1 MRGKEGDFFS
11 SCKPFQLCGGL
22 RAQTGSERKK
32 ERKRAKLGSPT
43 KRERKKERKEKER
56 RGTGI
61 AWHFVSFSVRSQEEE
76 REDGKE
82 KGEREGSVSWDCL
95 LLKRR
100 EGAACKAKLGLELGG
115 LSGSLPSGYS
125 PTTHCSALLAC
136 LLAWLVQ
143 DPAPSPPLFYL
154 PPDALFHSSLSPSK
168 ILPAFDLLY
177 HLSPGAVDDLRMRGG
192 DQDKRKELKH

>member
-22 RAQTGSERKK
+22 RTQTGSEREK
-32 ERKRAKLGSPT
+32 ESKALGAPQ
-43 KRERKKERKEKER
+43 REKDRKEKER
-56 RGTGI
+56 RRTGI

-82 KGEREGSVSWDCL
+82 KSEREGSVSWDCL
-95 LLKRR
+95 LLKRG
-100 EGAACKAKLGLELGG
+100 EDAACKAKLGLELGG

-136 LLAWLVQ
+136 LPAWLVQ

-154 PPDALFHSSLSPSK
+154 PQMPSFTPASAPPRSCLLS
-168 ILPAFDLLY
+168 IY
-177 HLSPGAVDDLRMRGG
+177 CITSPL
-192 DQDKRKELKH
+192 ELWMI

>member
-1 MRGKEGDFFS
+1 MGA
-11 SCKPFQLCGGL
+11 PQ
-22 RAQTGSERKK
+22 
-32 ERKRAKLGSPT
+32 
-43 KRERKKERKEKER
+43 REKERKEKER

-100 EGAACKAKLGLELGG
+100 EDAACKAKLGLELGG

-154 PPDALFHSSLSPSK
+154 PPDALFHSSLSPST

-192 DQDKRKELKH
+192 EQDKRKHFHCLNKLPLTSD